1 MDAVVVGIDVSKD
14 RLDVH
19 VLPIGAAFFVS
30 NDTAGIEDLISRL
43 AELAPALV
51 ALEATGGFETL
62 AAVQLGAAGLPAAIV
77 NPAQVRSFAD
87 GLGRR
92 AKTDAIDAA
101 VIARFAVATGIEAKP
116 LPGEQ
121 TRFLADLV
129 ARRRQIMTMIVAE
142 EARLKRALNRPLKK
156 SIARLLAALR
166 RELASIDA
174 DLDAQI
180 RNSPAWRIKEDLLS
194 SVPGVGKAISR
205 TLIAELPE
213 LGSLDRR
220 QIAALVGLAPF
231 TRQSGKWRGN
241 SFIAGGRASV
251 RTALFMGALVAS
263 RHNPVLKAFRDKL
276 VANGKPKMVAIIATA
291 RKLRVILNAII
302 RDQKPWQTA

>member
-180 RNSPAWRIKEDLLS
+180 RNRPGASRKTSCPPCQVWARLSRAPSLPNCPSLAVLIAGRSRRWSGLLPSPGSPA
-194 SVPGVGKAISR
+194 
-205 TLIAELPE
+205 
-213 LGSLDRR
+213 
-220 QIAALVGLAPF
+220 
-231 TRQSGKWRGN
+231 N
-241 SFIAGGRASV
+241 
-251 RTALFMGALVAS
+251 GA
-263 RHNPVLKAFRDKL
+263 
-276 VANGKPKMVAIIATA
+276 ATA
-291 RKLRVILNAII
+291 SSPEAEPACAPPSSWALSWPPVTTRC
-302 RDQKPWQTA
+302 